1 MYKGLT
7 AGNTYCAT
15 ATLYKTNGTQMM
27 ANGVP
32 VSNTV
37 VFTPDKSNGTIDVPL
52 TFNVETLKP
61 GESVVIFE
69 NIYDVATEEEK
80 QNGTQK
86 EDIEIVRHHDLKN
99 KDQTLSYKNPPIPK
113 TGEETSPVMM
123 VGLLLVGA
131 SAGPAGFALRVKRDA
146 KCRVPRRS
154 RKMLDVNSLWC
165 SLKRRMRGGS
175 SRAWRN
181 WNP

>member
-1 MYKGLT
+1 
-7 AGNTYCAT
+7 
-15 ATLYKTNGTQMM
+15 M

-80 QNGTQK
+80 QTGTQK
-86 EDIEIVRHHDLKN
+86 ENIEIVRHHDLKN

-131 SAGPAGFALRVKRDA
+131 SAGPAGIALKAKHGA

-154 RKMLDVNSLWC
+154 RRMPVVNSLWS
-165 SLKRRMRGGS
+165 SLKRRMRDGS